1 MSKTLRTQTDFGIA
15 FGRASAKAQHRENG
29 SHAVT
34 SSCLACAASGA
45 RGRQSAL
52 ESSGEPR
59 SGWVRSERERGR
71 YVISGAFAC
80 RSCATCSG
88 RRSRSRPARCMCAG
102 PRAVRR
108 QRINFGTGTRGF
120 AAPEDPTT
128 AVCLLPY
135 RACLFQGGSF
145 DHSRNWRTDHWSDS
159 RNLSTDQQGTSAS
172 AS

>member
-71 YVISGAFAC
+71 YVSWRLKSLAKLDDFSLLSQCTVHYEVPRKDLDVRILGEARNIYSRFGFKDGMGAA
-80 RSCATCSG
+80 
-88 RRSRSRPARCMCAG
+88 
-102 PRAVRR
+102 
-108 QRINFGTGTRGF
+108 
-120 AAPEDPTT
+120 
-128 AVCLLPY
+128 
-135 RACLFQGGSF
+135 
-145 DHSRNWRTDHWSDS
+145 
-159 RNLSTDQQGTSAS
+159 
-172 AS
+172 

>member
-71 YVISGAFAC
+71 YVSWRLKSLARLDDF
-80 RSCATCSG
+80 SLL
-88 RRSRSRPARCMCAG
+88 RRH
-102 PRAVRR
+102 
-108 QRINFGTGTRGF
+108 RITG
-120 AAPEDPTT
+120 DPP
-128 AVCLLPY
+128 C
-135 RACLFQGGSF
+135 
-145 DHSRNWRTDHWSDS
+145 
-159 RNLSTDQQGTSAS
+159 
-172 AS
+172 